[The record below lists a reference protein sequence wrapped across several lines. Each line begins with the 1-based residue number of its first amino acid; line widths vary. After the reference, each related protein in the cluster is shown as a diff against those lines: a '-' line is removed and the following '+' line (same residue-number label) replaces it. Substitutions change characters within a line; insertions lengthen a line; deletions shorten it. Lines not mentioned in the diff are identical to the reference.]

1 MVLKK
6 TPRIPLE
13 TEVNL
18 ILRKNGS
25 TGLRTMGLRRP
36 RKNPIN
42 FTNAVSLVSLLQKLL
57 EHRGLMRK

>member
-6 TPRIPLE
+6 TPRGPLE

-36 RKNPIN
+36 IN
-42 FTNAVSLVSLLQKLL
+42 FTNSVSLVLLLQKLP
-57 EHRGLMRK
+57 EHQGLMHK

>member
-6 TPRIPLE
+6 TPRSPLE

-25 TGLRTMGLRRP
+25 TGLRNNGIETSQ
-36 RKNPIN
+36 KNPIN
-42 FTNAVSLVSLLQKLL
+42 FTNAVSLVSLLQKLP